1 MARLDTMAIGKI
13 TRGDGFNGLMKYL
26 LDEKK
31 NPEIIGGCM
40 VSTTPDGIA
49 REFRQVANLRPTI
62 QKPVRHI
69 SISFAPED
77 GQVDNLVK
85 ETVAYRVLDA
95 LGYEDCQFMA
105 IGHRRDQEGHDEVHN
120 HDHMHIVTN
129 AVSFSSKHVRD
140 SFDLYKIQEA
150 LRDVERE
157 FGLKQI
163 KSSWEVKR
171 DKAVNVE
178 RDPGMAMSIAE
189 SLTDK
194 PSLNTWLDRLAD
206 EQIDVQFNLT
216 DRGAVKGVSFIK
228 DGEVYKSSSLGAKWS
243 RSKNFDEGCLIIS
256 EVVEI
261 SRQDLPLLK
270 AANQRSQ
277 QHPVKLTQVDRAMFD
292 RSTEMA
298 EMAVLNQ
305 GHNGKFRNGRVE
317 VALNEGNLKVRR
329 VRPQKLMFEATR
341 VDGEWVPVGFPNI
354 EKMDVQ
360 LLERINK
367 VEGMDFKA
375 IVVKRRA
382 SFEKRSS
389 PTRGERDVDEN
400 PDTFPD
406 DDELEENLIETTPK
420 TRLQEAIEW
429 AAEQADDRVVEF
441 MGYLVQRGV
450 GTSLKVDTNGKLV
463 DISYKID
470 GMEFQ
475 SEELVD
481 ASLTQLQAARD
492 LTFDS
497 MRMTTSLSDL
507 NNYSNY
513 LRSKEYAQTLPPEKR
528 GNLGRKANDI
538 IDPLRNDWRNKG
550 RAQTGV
556 NMQSI
561 DPFFQTF
568 ETELDLS
575 EKDAAGMEMAREWAS
590 KQPKIAKDD
599 DGPDR
604 SRGR

>member
-1 MARLDTMAIGKI
+1 MAIGKI

-40 VSTTPDGIA
+40 VSTTPDDIA

-85 ETVAYRVLDA
+85 ETIAYRVLDA

-105 IGHRRDQEGHDEVHN
+105 IAHRRDQEGHDEVHN

-171 DKAVNVE
+171 DKAVSVE

-194 PSLNTWLDRLAD
+194 PSLNTWLDRLAT
-206 EQIDVQFNLT
+206 EQIDVRFNLT
-216 DRGAVKGVSFIK
+216 DRGAVKGISFIK
-228 DGEVYKSSSLGAKWS
+228 DGEVYKGSSLGAKWS
-243 RSKNFDEGCLIIS
+243 RSKNGKEASNFDEGCLIIS
-256 EVVEI
+256 ELVEI

-298 EMAVLNQ
+298 EMVVLNQ

-354 EKMDVQ
+354 EKIDVQ

-367 VEGMDFKA
+367 VEGIDFKT
-375 IVVKRRA
+375 IA
-382 SFEKRSS
+382 SRSS
-389 PTRGERDVDEN
+389 LTRGERDVADVDVDEKLG
-400 PDTFPD
+400 TFPN

-420 TRLQEAIEW
+420 IRLQEAIEW

-441 MGYLVQRGV
+441 MGYLAQRGV
-450 GTSLKVDTNGKLV
+450 ETSLKVDTNGKLV

-475 SEELVD
+475 GEELVD

-497 MRMTTSLSDL
+497 TRMTTSLSDL

-513 LRSKEYAQTLPPEKR
+513 LRSKEYAQTLPPEER
-528 GNLGRKANDI
+528 RDLGRKANDI

-556 NMQSI
+556 NMRSI

-590 KQPKIAKDD
+590 RQPKIAKDD
-599 DGPDR
+599 DGQDR